1 MTDLKTS
8 LIEEME
14 SVKNSAPTHPRG
26 VGYNEGLDTAIEIIR
41 NHQPV
46 QVAPTTLEVLRQAR
60 AKLKHIGDAAFYQTN
75 TSEWALIKLLGDI
88 RKETEAAITAIDK
101 VLGKNE
107 L

>member
-60 AKLKHIGDAAFYQTN
+60 
-75 TSEWALIKLLGDI
+75 EALSSCYDVEYHPADGSTKQD
-88 RKETEAAITAIDK
+88 AAITAIDK
-101 VLGKNE
+101 VLGEDKS
-107 L
+107 